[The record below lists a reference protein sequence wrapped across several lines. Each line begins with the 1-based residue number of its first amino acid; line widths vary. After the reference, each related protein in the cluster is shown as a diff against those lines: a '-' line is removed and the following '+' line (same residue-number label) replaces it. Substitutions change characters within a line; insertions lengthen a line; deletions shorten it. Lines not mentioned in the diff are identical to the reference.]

1 MSRTHN
7 KSRRNF
13 IAQGLTL
20 AAAAMAS
27 PSLVRAALPKAGSL
41 AGILPPLPDGAS
53 DAAPPYEIRSTAR
66 APWASIR
73 ILDTERM
80 PLTVGPFAKR
90 KRLFEDPRTGSSL
103 EYREHPIGVPGA
115 QVHYHTFHEWVF
127 WLCGDF
133 TNNESTSP
141 MEHMGPL
148 QRYREGT
155 FLDRPAYSLHGGEK
169 GREPFMESQIGGC
182 DLVME
187 EGEGGNKG
195 TFFVEPGTPGYNYS
209 TDWKKVKQWTVPRL
223 IDTIGGMPWEAD
235 PAVPGLYHKYLADDP
250 SRGFRV
256 ILRRLA
262 PGWNIWQSPRSA
274 RFARAYYYKQARQF
288 NFMLVGDLNIQ
299 TYKVPEEKA
308 EKITLDKYFFVDR
321 EPMSIFGLTDG
332 IVSQE
337 GCAWLEVTYAK
348 GATVS
353 TTPIE
358 EPTYV

>member
-187 EGEGGNKG
+187 EGDPVKG
-195 TFFVEPGTPGYNYS
+195 TLYVEPDSPNY
-209 TDWKKVKQWTVPRL
+209 DPDYKKIKKWTVPRL
-223 IDTIGGMPWEAD
+223 IDTVGGMPWEVD
-235 PAVPGLYHKYLADDP
+235 PSVPGLFHKYLVDDQ

-256 ILRRLA
+256 VLRRLA
-262 PGWNIWQSPRSA
+262 PGWTGAQPPQTQ
-274 RFARAYYYKQARQF
+274 FARAYYYKQARQF
-288 NFMLVGDLNIQ
+288 NFVLVGDLNIQ
-299 TYKVPEEKA
+299 TYQKPGEKA
-308 EKITLDKYFFVDR
+308 EKVALGRYFFVDR
-321 EPMSIFGLTDG
+321 EPMSIFGLADG
-332 IVSQE
+332 VVSQE
-337 GCAWLEVTYAK
+337 GCAWLEVTYGK

-358 EPTYV
+358 DPIYV

>member
-1 MSRTHN
+1 MSRN
-7 KSRRNF
+7 SRRDF
-13 IAQGLTL
+13 LCRGLTL
-20 AAAAMAS
+20 AMATLA
-27 PSLVRAALPKAGSL
+27 PPRLVAALGDQSVAGSP
-41 AGILPPLPDGAS
+41 AQGAAS
-53 DAAPPYEIRSTAR
+53 NAAPPYETLSTAR
-66 APWASIR
+66 SPWVPVR
-73 ILDTERM
+73 VLDTKRM
-80 PLTVGPFAKR
+80 PGKR
-90 KRLFEDPRTGSSL
+90 KRLFEDKESGSHL
-103 EYREHPIGVPGA
+103 DFNTHPVGTPGA
-115 QVHYHTFHEWVF
+115 LVHYHTFHEWVF

-195 TFFVEPGTPGYNYS
+195 TFFVEPGTPGYNYT